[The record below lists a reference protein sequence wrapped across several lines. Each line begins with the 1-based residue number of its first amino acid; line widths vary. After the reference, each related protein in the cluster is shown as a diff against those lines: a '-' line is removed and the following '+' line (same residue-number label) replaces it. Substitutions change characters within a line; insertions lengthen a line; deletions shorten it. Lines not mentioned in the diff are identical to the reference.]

1 MKSGTK
7 AIKSNKTGTERTSS
21 IKKKE
26 VTVKETKTKKDNIKI
41 NLAETNRKVPENI
54 KKSNNN
60 ELKKSQ
66 LTKTKIKTM
75 IRKPTEQQ
83 NNISVIQNEPTIKK
97 KIKQEDE
104 ITDRSAASKKSIM
117 KDGVLLIDDPKLKK
131 LIEESRRNYAK
142 RFLKNGEGDKNDK
155 DKEEEEDEDEED
167 EEDEDSSEDDSEDGN
182 NKKSKKN
189 NKSKDKKNKD
199 KDKKDK
205 DKKNKDKND
214 KNKKSKDKKDKTDKD
229 KDKNK
234 KKSKD
239 KKEKGD
245 KDNKDKDEK
254 NKKKNKK

>member
-41 NLAETNRKVPENI
+41 NLAETNRKVSENI

-155 DKEEEEDEDEED
+155 DKEEEEDEDEE
-167 EEDEDSSEDDSEDGN
+167 ERW
-182 NKKSKKN
+182 K
-189 NKSKDKKNKD
+189 
-199 KDKKDK
+199 
-205 DKKNKDKND
+205 
-214 KNKKSKDKKDKTDKD
+214 
-229 KDKNK
+229 
-234 KKSKD
+234 
-239 KKEKGD
+239 
-245 KDNKDKDEK
+245 
-254 NKKKNKK
+254 